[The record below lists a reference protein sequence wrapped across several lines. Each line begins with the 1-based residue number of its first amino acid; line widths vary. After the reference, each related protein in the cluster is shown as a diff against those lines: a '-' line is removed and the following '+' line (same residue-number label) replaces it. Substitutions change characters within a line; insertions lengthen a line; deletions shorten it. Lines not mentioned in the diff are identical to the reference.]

1 MTRRLLAF
9 LFIAATAVHAATVT
23 RGPYLQ
29 NATPRSI
36 VIRWRTD
43 VPTPGRVRFGTELDA
58 LTRSVSDP
66 APTTEH
72 QIEISGLPADA
83 AYLYAIGDGT
93 DDLAGP
99 DNEHWF
105 RTLPVA
111 GTVQPVRVWVIGD
124 CGTGGD
130 GSGRAES
137 VLSAYLG
144 SPQFTHND
152 VWLML
157 GDNAYGVGSDDEY
170 QRAVFQTYTRLL
182 PHTRLWS
189 TIGNH
194 ESYTDNGAPYF
205 NIFTQPRNG
214 EAGGVASGTKNY
226 YSFDF
231 ANIHF
236 VCLDSM
242 LSIRT
247 AGSPMLTW
255 LEADL
260 ASTAQKWIVAYWH
273 HPPYSHSTHNSDAE
287 IELIEM
293 RENVVPILEA
303 HNVDLVLCGHS
314 HGYERTFLLDGHYGG
329 SSTLVESMKKDGG
342 SGQITAPP
350 PAIAGAYAKAA
361 APHSGSVYVVA
372 GNAGQTPFIASPHPA
387 MFTQIAV
394 LGSLVLD
401 VNGARLDAKMIDNTG
416 AIRDFFTIVK

>member
-1 MTRRLLAF
+1 MIRRIFAL
-9 LFIAATAVHAATVT
+9 LFIAATVAHAATVT

-29 NATPRSI
+29 NATPASI

-43 VPTPGRVRFGTELDA
+43 VPTPGRVRFGTVPDA
-58 LTRSVSDP
+58 LTLSASDP
-66 APTTEH
+66 ALTTEH
-72 QIEISGLPADA
+72 EISIAGLPADT
-83 AYLYAIGDGT
+83 AYLYAVGDGT
-93 DDLAGP
+93 TDLAGP

-111 GTVQPVRVWVIGD
+111 GAAQPVRVWVLGD
-124 CGTGGD
+124 SGTGGD

-137 VLSAYLG
+137 VVSAYLN
-144 SPQFTHND
+144 SPQFAHND

-157 GDNAYGVGSDDEY
+157 GDNAYGVGSDEEY
-170 QRAVFQTYTRLL
+170 QRAVFQTYNRLL

-189 TIGNH
+189 TLGNH
-194 ESYTDNGAPYF
+194 EVLTDNGAPYF
-205 NIFTQPRNG
+205 NLFTLPRAG
-214 EAGGVASGTKNY
+214 EAGGVASGTEHY

-242 LSIRT
+242 QSVRT
-247 AGSPMLTW
+247 PGSPMLTW

-260 ASTAQKWIVAYWH
+260 DATAQKWIVAFWH
-273 HPPYSHSTHNSDAE
+273 HPPYSHGTHNSDNE
-287 IELIEM
+287 IELVEM
-293 RENVVPILEA
+293 RENALPILEA

-314 HGYERTFLLDGHYGG
+314 HGYERTFLLDGHYGI
-329 SSTLVESMKKDGG
+329 STTLVAAMKKDGG
-342 SGQITAPP
+342 SGQPTAPA
-350 PAIAGAYAKAA
+350 PATTGAYSKTAA
-361 APHSGSVYVVA
+361 AHSGAVYVVA
-372 GNAGQTPFIASPHPA
+372 GNGGQPPFIASPHAA

>member
-1 MTRRLLAF
+1 MMRRIFAL
-9 LFIAATAVHAATVT
+9 LFIIATVADAATVT

-29 NATPRSI
+29 NATPHGI

-58 LTRSVSDP
+58 LTQSASDP

-72 QIEISGLPADA
+72 EIAIDGLPPDA
-83 AYLYAIGDGT
+83 AFLYAVGDGT

-111 GTVQPVRVWVIGD
+111 GTVQPVRVWVLGD
-124 CGTGGD
+124 SGTGGD

-137 VLSAYLG
+137 VLRAYLD
-144 SPQFTHND
+144 SPHFTQND

-157 GDNAYGVGSDDEY
+157 GDNAYGSGSDAEY
-170 QRAVFQTYTRLL
+170 QRAVFQTYDRLL

-194 ESYTDNGAPYF
+194 ESYTDGGAPYF
-205 NIFTQPRNG
+205 DIFTQPRNG
-214 EAGGVASGTKNY
+214 EAGGVASGTEHY

-242 LSIRT
+242 LSDRT
-247 AGSPMLTW
+247 AGSPMLAW

-260 ASTAQKWIVAYWH
+260 ESTAQQWIVAYWH
-273 HPPYSHSTHNSDAE
+273 HPPYSHSTHNSDFE

-303 HNVDLVLCGHS
+303 HNVDLVLAGHS
-314 HGYERTFLLDGHYGG
+314 HGYERSFLIDGHYGD
-329 SSTLVESMKKDGG
+329 STTLVESMKKDGG
-342 SGQITAPP
+342 SGRVAAAAP
-350 PAIAGAYAKAA
+350 ATAGAYVKAA

-372 GNAGQTPFIASPHPA
+372 GNGGQNPFVFPHPA
-387 MFTQIAV
+387 MFTQVAV
-394 LGSLVLD
+394 LGSLVLE
-401 VNGARLDAKMIDNTG
+401 VNGGRLDAKMIDNTG
-416 AIRDFFTIVK
+416 QIRDFFTIVK